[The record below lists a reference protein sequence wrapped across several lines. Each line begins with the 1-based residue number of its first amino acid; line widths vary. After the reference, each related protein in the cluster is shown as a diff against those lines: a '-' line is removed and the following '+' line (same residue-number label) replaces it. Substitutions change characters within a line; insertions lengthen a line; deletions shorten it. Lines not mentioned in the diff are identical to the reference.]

1 MSSDKSRRSVMAP
14 SLPLRADG
22 VPGAM
27 RRLRRALARLAAVA
41 LGRPHAAARAGRIDL
56 SGRLACLSFT
66 EVVGVL
72 AASRRGG
79 TLTLR
84 TPRGR
89 GEVLFHDGAIVHA
102 DFDRMSGHEAIFA
115 LMREE
120 HGTFCFRN
128 EGVAVERLHRT
139 VTWGPTALLMEGARR
154 IDEQLRA
161 QAQPAGQPALS

>member
-1 MSSDKSRRSVMAP
+1 VFGPVAGPGGRGGWFGLWGKRPRRSVMAP

-27 RRLRRALARLAAVA
+27 RRLRRALARLAAAA

-66 EVVGVL
+66 EVGGGL

-84 TPRGR
+84 APRGR
-89 GEVLFHDGAIVHA
+89 GG
-102 DFDRMSGHEAIFA
+102 GP
-115 LMREE
+115 
-120 HGTFCFRN
+120 
-128 EGVAVERLHRT
+128 LHRRA
-139 VTWGPTALLMEGARR
+139 VRAPRFRPTARPGPSRAVAR
-154 IDEQLRA
+154 
-161 QAQPAGQPALS
+161 